1 MIIELNKFIRE
12 KRRYWAELDALLDR
26 LENDPG
32 YTMDI
37 DGVKRFHYLYQKSSA
52 DLARII
58 SFSAEQEIRQ
68 YLESLVARAF
78 TEIHETRRKARG
90 FAPLRFCF
98 RTFPDTFRRHI
109 GAFWL
114 ALAIFIAGGLFGA
127 LAIGYDRDAKDVLMP
142 FEHLQQDPA
151 DRVAKEESRRSQ
163 RHAEGQSSFSTFLM
177 THNTKVSIF
186 AMGLGMTWGIGTVI
200 LLFTNGVM
208 LGAVA
213 ADYTLAGQAKFLAGW
228 LLPHGSIEIPAILL
242 ASQAGLILA
251 GALIGWGRPVP
262 LGTRLR
268 EVSADLVTL
277 IVGVGLMLIW
287 AGLVEAF
294 LSQTHEPVIPYE
306 FKIVFG
312 LVEMVLLV
320 LFLARSGKQPTAVAH
335 ERPAAATNR

>member
-12 KRRYWAELDALLDR
+12 KRRYWAELDAILDR

-37 DGVKRFHYLYQKSSA
+37 AGIKRFHYLYQKSSA
-52 DLARII
+52 DLARIM

-78 TEIHETRRKARG
+78 TEIHETRQKARG
-90 FAPLRFCF
+90 FAPLKFCF

-109 GAFWL
+109 AAFWL
-114 ALAIFIAGGLFGA
+114 ALVIFVAGSVFGA

-142 FEHLQQDPA
+142 FDHLQQDPA
-151 DRVAKEESRRSQ
+151 ERVAKEESRRDQ
-163 RHAEGQSSFSTFLM
+163 RHEAGKTSFSTFLM

-213 ADYTLAGQAKFLAGW
+213 ADYVLAGQAKFLAGW

-262 LGTRLR
+262 LRARLR
-268 EVSADLVTL
+268 EISADLVTL
-277 IVGVGLMLIW
+277 IFGVGLMLVW

-306 FKIVFG
+306 FKIAFG
-312 LVEMVLLV
+312 LVEMVMLV
-320 LFLARSGKQPTAVAH
+320 LFLTRSGK
-335 ERPAAATNR
+335 RPLAAGK

>member
-12 KRRYWAELDALLDR
+12 KRRYWAELDAILDR
-26 LENDPG
+26 LENDSG

-37 DGVKRFHYLYQKSSA
+37 EAVKRFHYLYQKSSA
-52 DLARII
+52 DLARIM

-78 TEIHETRRKARG
+78 TEIHETRKKSRG
-90 FAPLRFCF
+90 FAPARFCF
-98 RTFPDTFRRHI
+98 RTFPETFRRHI

-114 ALAIFIAGGLFGA
+114 ALVIFALGSAFGA
-127 LAIGYDRDAKDVLMP
+127 LAIGYDQDAKDVLMP
-142 FEHLQQDPA
+142 FDHLQQDPA
-151 DRVAKEESRRSQ
+151 ERVAKEESRRDQ
-163 RHAEGQSSFSTFLM
+163 RREAGKTSFSTFLM

-213 ADYTLAGQAKFLAGW
+213 ADYVLAGQAKFLAGW

-242 ASQAGLILA
+242 ASQAGLVLA

-262 LGTRLR
+262 LTRRLR
-268 EVSADLVTL
+268 EIAADLVTL
-277 IVGVGLMLIW
+277 IFGVGLMLVW
-287 AGLVEAF
+287 AGVVEAF
-294 LSQTHEPVIPYE
+294 LSQTHEPAIPYE
-306 FKIVFG
+306 AKIAFG
-312 LVEMVLLV
+312 LVEMIMLV
-320 LFLARSGKQPTAVAH
+320 LFLSRSGKKPLPTKK
-335 ERPAAATNR
+335 